1 MAGADATIGGTGA
14 RTPGLRVILA
24 GSLGETVDT
33 VVAHLTDTAGRDLF
47 ATDNVIVPNAGV
59 RAWLLQQVAGR
70 LGASDGGGD
79 GVVALVEV
87 GYLGMLDRLLLGG
100 RTGEDDPWSIDA
112 MTMVILRR
120 LNASSAYSALVTR
133 HGGRA
138 LRAARVMAD
147 RFDAYHARRPR
158 MIEEWEA
165 GHAVLV
171 PEIGDR
177 VGDGEWLRVSR
188 DLAASDRWQYDLW
201 REVREEIPVPPP
213 PVRVSEAV
221 ARLERGDVTALPDR
235 LVVVG
240 LQSVPAHHLRV
251 LGALAAHVPVTV
263 HLIHPSPALAGVWDA
278 EARRFSGAHE
288 AIDARLVGDDAV
300 ADDFASVWLRGSRDM
315 QILLAAH
322 GIAPELPAVG
332 AADAGAADDLL
343 GRVKGRVA
351 TPSHEPTA
359 ALPALPRDR
368 SVSIHRGHTLAR
380 QVEILHDALIHAF
393 TDLGDLEPHEV
404 VILCPDMAAAAPH
417 LDAVFDRD
425 VPVLVPTPRG
435 AAPVEGSVRIP
446 LVVADRGLREVSEAA
461 LVLSHLLKVLTGRVS
476 RSDLLGLFDHES
488 VLRGAGMGA
497 DVLEF
502 WDRLLEASGMRW
514 GLSDAHRGRHG
525 LAVDLADA
533 HTWVSTLRQS
543 LLGALVP
550 DASPAHEMNGVPALV
565 DLDTADVPAVAALV
579 RLVGVVMEAEH
590 ATHEPSTVVA
600 WCDLVERTLVELC
613 GESADLESVTS
624 ELARLRRATVVA
636 GESAAEKVP
645 FEDFAPILEEL
656 ISAIP
661 GRQPLRTGAVTAT
674 SMLPLRSVP
683 FRVVCVLGYDDAAVS
698 VSDAEG
704 DDLRGRQRLVG
715 DADPRIEARRTFL
728 DAVLAAGERL
738 IVTCTGRNAQNNK
751 PVPFTTSLAEFV
763 DFCVAA
769 GGERGKNEEGE
780 DTWSFVHDH
789 PRHPFSER
797 NFVRD
802 GDGDASPV
810 VPSDGRPW
818 SHDLG
823 ARKAAEQVAGAS
835 ASSSLDRIPVLAGVE
850 PRTVF
855 TLDDLVKVVT
865 YPIDFYFRSIGVDKW
880 DDILAET
887 PDEAVIPMDA
897 EESVLRRLILEWG
910 SIVDGTAAPDRA
922 AWERSV
928 RQRGLVP
935 VGEVGRLVLSTV
947 VADVAATRQL
957 LITHGFASTA
967 PVEARLGVTLPSGRR
982 LEQTMVRPESNG
994 VGAYIACIHK
1004 DSDKD
1009 RARLDASLELLI
1021 RRAAGEAS
1029 DTAAVVT
1036 TDSKGAF
1043 AIYRVH
1049 LDGSIDD
1056 AEATDR
1062 LEALLDAIEAAR
1074 RAPAAPFQ
1082 KAGWNIASTEDASMP
1097 GHLEVTRDLIDEYV
1111 GSEKYSVSSEAL
1123 FYGET
1128 PDAEMLCSAESPWR
1142 AVWRH
1147 LGRASGWSG
1156 RLKPSYSGTKKTL
1169 PGSTETITGY
1179 VLK

>member
-1 MAGADATIGGTGA
+1 MTGTGPMIEA
-14 RTPGLRVILA
+14 TGERTPGLRVLLA
-24 GSLGETVDT
+24 ASITDTVDT
-33 VVAHLTDTAGRDLF
+33 VIAHLSDTEGRDLF
-47 ATDNVIVPNAGV
+47 AADHIIVPNAGV
-59 RAWLLQQVAGR
+59 RAWLLQQVAAR
-70 LGASDGGGD
+70 LGASAAGGD
-79 GVVALVEV
+79 GVVARVEV

-100 RTGEDDPWSIDA
+100 RRDEDDPWSIEA

-120 LNASSAYSALVTR
+120 ITSSSAYSALLSR
-133 HGGRA
+133 HGKRP

-165 GHAVLV
+165 GHPVLV

-177 VGDGEWLRVSR
+177 VGDGEWLRVTR
-188 DLAASDRWQYDLW
+188 DLAPSDRWQYELW
-201 REVREEIPVPPP
+201 REVREDIGVAPP

-221 ARLERGDVTALPDR
+221 ARLAKGGVAGLPERL
-235 LVVVG
+235 LVVG
-240 LQSVPAHHLRV
+240 LQSMPAHHLRV
-251 LGALAAHVPVTV
+251 LAALAEHVPVTV
-263 HLIHPSPALAGVWDA
+263 QLIHPSPALARLWDT
-278 EARRFSGAHE
+278 EARRFSGAQE
-288 AIDARLVGDDAV
+288 AIDARLIDDDVA

-315 QILLAAH
+315 QILLASH
-322 GIAPELPAVG
+322 GIEAVLPPVVAPTDGAV
-332 AADAGAADDLL
+332 LL
-343 GRVKGRVA
+343 DRVKERVLSPSREPAA
-351 TPSHEPTA
+351 TLSA
-359 ALPALPRDR
+359 PARDR
-368 SVSIHRGHTLAR
+368 SVAIHRGHTLAR
-380 QVEILHDALIHAF
+380 QVEILHDALLHAF
-393 TDLGDLEPHEV
+393 TDLENLEPHEV
-404 VILCPDMAAAAPH
+404 VILCADMAAAAPH

-425 VPVLVPTPRG
+425 VPVLVPADRG
-435 AAPVEGSVRIP
+435 AVPIEGSVRIP

-461 LVLSHLLKVLTGRVS
+461 LVLSHLMRVLTGRVS
-476 RSDLLGLFDHES
+476 RADLLGLFDHES
-488 VLRGAGMGA
+488 VLRGVGMGA
-497 DVLEF
+497 DVLEL

-525 LAVDLADA
+525 LAVDLGDA
-533 HTWVSTLRQS
+533 YTWVSTLRQS
-543 LLGALVP
+543 LLGVLLP

-579 RLVGVVMEAEH
+579 RLVGIVMEAER
-590 ATHEPSTVVA
+590 ATRARSTVVA
-600 WCDLVERTLVELC
+600 WCDLVERCLVDLC
-613 GESADLESVTS
+613 GGSADLESVTS

-636 GESAAEKVP
+636 GASGGEMVP

-656 ISAIP
+656 ISAVP

-674 SMLPLRSVP
+674 SMVPLRSVP

-769 GGERGKNEEGE
+769 GGERARNEEGD

-789 PRHPFSER
+789 PRHPFSEQ
-797 NFVRD
+797 NFALG

-810 VPSDGRPW
+810 VPGDGRAW
-818 SHDLG
+818 SHDVG

-835 ASSSLDRIPVLAGVE
+835 AAPPLDRIPVLAGVE
-850 PRTVF
+850 SRTVF
-855 TLDDLVKVVT
+855 TLDDIVKVVT
-865 YPIDFYFRSIGVDKW
+865 HPIDFYFRSIGVDKW
-880 DDILAET
+880 DDILT
-887 PDEAVIPMDA
+887 DGPDEAVIPMDT
-897 EESVLRRLILEWG
+897 EQSVLRRLILEWAA
-910 SIVDGTAAPDRA
+910 IVDGTTTPDRQ

-935 VGEVGRLVLSTV
+935 VGEVGRLVL
-947 VADVAATRQL
+947 VAATDAVASTRQL
-957 LITHGFASTA
+957 LVAHGFADTS
-967 PVEARLGVTLPSGRR
+967 PVESRLGVTLPSGRR
-982 LEQTMVRPESNG
+982 IEQTMVRPESHG
-994 VGAYIACIHK
+994 VGAYIAGI
-1004 DSDKD
+1004 DKD
-1009 RARLDASLELLI
+1009 ADKERARLEASLELLV
-1021 RRAAGEAS
+1021 RRAAGEAG

-1049 LDGSIDD
+1049 LDDSIDR

-1074 RAPAAPFQ
+1074 RVPAAPFD

-1097 GHLEVTRDLIDEYV
+1097 GHLEVTHDLIDEFV
-1111 GSEKYSVSSEAL
+1111 GSERYSVSNEAL
-1123 FYGET
+1123 FYGES
-1128 PDAEMLCSAESPWR
+1128 PDAEMLCSTDSPWR
-1142 AVWRH
+1142 EVWRH

-1156 RLKPSYSGTKKTL
+1156 RLKPSYSGSKKTL
-1169 PGSTETITGY
+1169 PGSTERITGY